1 MKRIVLASF
10 ASILPL
16 VMQAGAFAE
25 TQSTSTPT
33 ELAHRLRLS
42 RAVEAVIWGMPAVNF
57 DLMLQEFKRIGGK
70 DNQFVYWSRPLD
82 GNNQT
87 LTPNPDSI
95 YFMAFYNT
103 KDVGPVVLEIP
114 PAGDDGSINANIVTV
129 WQMPLEDGGPYGAD
143 QGKGGKYLILPPG
156 YNGQVPEGYIPL
168 QSDSYGGYALVRSN
182 LKSHGDADAAKSV
195 AYGKRA
201 KLYPLSQA
209 ASPPETVF
217 VDAADTVFDSTIQYD
232 HRFFQSL
239 DRIIENEP
247 WIPRDRAMIDQLK
260 SIGIEKGKPFNPD
273 AKTNALFDSAAQEAK
288 ALL

>member
-42 RAVEAVIWGMPAVNF
+42 RAVEAVIWGVPAVNF

-129 WQMPLEDGGPYGAD
+129 WQMPLEDGGPSRVRECKRVFQEKKSGVAARP
-143 QGKGGKYLILPPG
+143 GCLEYLRAPGHQDRPPG
-156 YNGQVPEGYIPL
+156 PAQPL
-168 QSDSYGGYALVRSN
+168 
-182 LKSHGDADAAKSV
+182 
-195 AYGKRA
+195 
-201 KLYPLSQA
+201 P
-209 ASPPETVF
+209 
-217 VDAADTVFDSTIQYD
+217 
-232 HRFFQSL
+232 HRVG
-239 DRIIENEP
+239 
-247 WIPRDRAMIDQLK
+247 A
-260 SIGIEKGKPFNPD
+260 
-273 AKTNALFDSAAQEAK
+273 
-288 ALL
+288 